1 MKPGWDKSLALKRQN
16 QSGKEEE
23 DRESE
28 LSKRIKKYLEENRI
42 KVVLH
47 MGKLT
52 LSLDDMERM
61 IQSLC
66 TTYPKYSRRD
76 LASFKAQ
83 VVLQSQSCCVSY
95 FLAGQHGSVFLLFS
109 SGGSSL
115 PRFECRSG
123 LFKQEEVAAASQS
136 TTGGG

>member
-1 MKPGWDKSLALKRQN
+1 MKPGWDKSLALKRKN

-23 DRESE
+23 DKESE

-52 LSLDDMERM
+52 LNLGDMEKM
-61 IQSLC
+61 VQSLR

-83 VVLQSQSCCVSY
+83 VM
-95 FLAGQHGSVFLLFS
+95 
-109 SGGSSL
+109 
-115 PRFECRSG
+115 
-123 LFKQEEVAAASQS
+123 K
-136 TTGGG
+136 

>member
-1 MKPGWDKSLALKRQN
+1 MKPGWDKSLALKRNN

-23 DRESE
+23 DKESE
-28 LSKRIKKYLEENRI
+28 LSKRIKKYLEQNRI

-66 TTYPKYSRRD
+66 TTYPKYKRRD
-76 LASFKAQ
+76 LASLKAQ

-95 FLAGQHGSVFLLFS
+95 FPAGQQRSVS

-115 PRFECRSG
+115 QRFECRSS
-123 LFKQEEVAAASQS
+123 LFKQEEVAAACQPP
-136 TTGGG
+136 TGGV

>member
-1 MKPGWDKSLALKRQN
+1 MKPGWDKSLALKQKN

-23 DRESE
+23 DKESE

-66 TTYPKYSRRD
+66 TTYPKYKRRD
-76 LASFKAQ
+76 LASLKAQ
-83 VVLQSQSCCVSY
+83 VVLQSQSWGFSY
-95 FLAGQHGSVFLLFS
+95 
-109 SGGSSL
+109 
-115 PRFECRSG
+115 
-123 LFKQEEVAAASQS
+123 
-136 TTGGG
+136 